1 MKSTFTS
8 PNYRAVKHTYERL
21 KRHYSSPST
30 SLFVVDCVRSLH
42 VRGIPKFRGGC
53 EAYAH
58 HVEFGYVL
66 VGMGINKLNFLLMV
80 RYSEVTL

>member
-1 MKSTFTS
+1 M
-8 PNYRAVKHTYERL
+8 
-21 KRHYSSPST
+21 
-30 SLFVVDCVRSLH
+30 RSLH

-80 RYSEVTL
+80 RYSEVTLLVIAVLSRSSHNGQCSSQMDAIQ

>member
-1 MKSTFTS
+1 M
-8 PNYRAVKHTYERL
+8 
-21 KRHYSSPST
+21 
-30 SLFVVDCVRSLH
+30 RSLH

-53 EAYAH
+53 VAYAH

-66 VGMGINKLNFLLMV
+66 VGMGINKLNFLPMV

>member
-8 PNYRAVKHTYERL
+8 PSYKAVKHTWERL
-21 KRHYSSPST
+21 KRYYNSPSAL
-30 SLFVVDCVRSLH
+30 LFVVDCVWSLH

-66 VGMGINKLNFLLMV
+66 VGMGINKLNFLLMAW
-80 RYSEVTL
+80 YSEVTL

>member
-1 MKSTFTS
+1 M
-8 PNYRAVKHTYERL
+8 
-21 KRHYSSPST
+21 
-30 SLFVVDCVRSLH
+30 RSLH

-58 HVEFGYVL
+58 HVEFGYVF